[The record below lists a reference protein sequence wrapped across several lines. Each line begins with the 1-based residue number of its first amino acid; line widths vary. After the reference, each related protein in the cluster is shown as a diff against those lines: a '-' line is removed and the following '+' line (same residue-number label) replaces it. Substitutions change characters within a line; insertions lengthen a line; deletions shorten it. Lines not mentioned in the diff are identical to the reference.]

1 MAQTIEKTARQ
12 TIEERAARHR
22 NEHDRLQA
30 EYHGLG
36 GAELEAQQ
44 RGDVQRVLDVR
55 QRGAEL
61 EHEIPLAKAAEV
73 EALADLEESDARQYV
88 DDPTALDRVA
98 ASDAQIRQ
106 LQAER
111 EAERAGIDGRRRRR
125 ADHLMSETEYRH
137 KAKLI
142 RENHE

>member
-44 RGDVQRVLDVR
+44 CGDVGRVLAVR
-55 QRGAEL
+55 QRGKEL
-61 EHEIPLAKAAEV
+61 EDLIPLAKADEFRAS
-73 EALADLEESDARQYV
+73 ADLEGFDAEQYV

-111 EAERAGIDGRRRRR
+111 DEERAGIDGGRRRR
-125 ADHLMSETEYRH
+125 ADHLLRETEHRH
-137 KAKLI
+137 HAKLI
-142 RENHE
+142 RGNH